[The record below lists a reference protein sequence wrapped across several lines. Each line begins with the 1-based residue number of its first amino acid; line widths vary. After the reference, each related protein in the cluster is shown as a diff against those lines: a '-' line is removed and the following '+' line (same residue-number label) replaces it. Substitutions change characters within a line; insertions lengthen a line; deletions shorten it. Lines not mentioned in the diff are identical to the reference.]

1 MPPKAIFKG
10 QTFAI
15 SGKLSQPRKEYEE
28 LIRKY
33 GGEVANS
40 VTAAVTFLISNE
52 EDVKACSQKVATA
65 KGRSVPIV
73 QEGFIGSCAT
83 AKRLLEPG
91 FFAVKGA
98 ASKKRKA
105 AAKEAPKAAAEVAAK
120 KKPRLEASSAAA
132 AAAGPVTTTEA
143 IAVIAKSGLVGKAA
157 VVQEEVSKGFVKG
170 SLTWDVEMVLNDPSK
185 GTDKYYIMQLL
196 AAKAGGG
203 EFWAVQHWGRTG
215 LDGTVHVDGPFPDVI
230 LAKQIFR
237 KKYRHKTGNVWGQ
250 IGTSFKEVAGKYKLI
265 AKGSMSN
272 TRGRWQYYLHNEV
285 DGKTIGWYDYE
296 APAAKNME
304 KYWRQFES
312 NDGLDIRLIQSDYFK
327 YEVNFGEMIQKNTT
341 SGMRRAIRRVA
352 AGEEASTAPPAA
364 IPEPALPV
372 AAAAASDSGSS
383 DEEVEEDEEE
393 DEEEEGGE
401 IEAEAVEAQEE
412 GADEEAAA
420 ACSSRS
426 ALPVVAAAGRRAAP
440 PVAEE
445 EDEGGLTAPAG
456 HRVAPPM
463 AEEEDDAP
471 AACTATATRAAPADP
486 VALPARAAPTALAAP
501 AAPAA
506 RAAPA
511 APAAP
516 AAAAAPA
523 ALAAPAAASVARRA
537 WPASLAP
544 SSSSA
549 ATVVAPVPA
558 APEAAAAP
566 VGDDASMLEPTLL
579 YSAAAPAGDE
589 EEKGISEAETVVM
602 GDSLMAETLAFGD
615 AS

>member
-393 DEEEEGGE
+393 DE
-401 IEAEAVEAQEE
+401 
-412 GADEEAAA
+412 DEE
-420 ACSSRS
+420 
-426 ALPVVAAAGRRAAP
+426 
-440 PVAEE
+440 
-445 EDEGGLTAPAG
+445 D
-456 HRVAPPM
+456 
-463 AEEEDDAP
+463 EEEDDEAP
-471 AACTATATRAAPADP
+471 
-486 VALPARAAPTALAAP
+486 
-501 AAPAA
+501 
-506 RAAPA
+506 
-511 APAAP
+511 
-516 AAAAAPA
+516 
-523 ALAAPAAASVARRA
+523 RRA
-537 WPASLAP
+537 QNSVRDELQEGVMRRLAEQMMLLNLKQLAQKQKCRYGGRYPGTGSIVAESVQPASSGSP
-544 SSSSA
+544 KSSSSPSA
-549 ATVVAPVPA
+549 EVRSRQEVIALATSFTSVYARTQGILEESMTLQPPRRGRHSVVVADLLAYSSSTTSPA
-558 APEAAAAP
+558 ISPSARSRATT
-566 VGDDASMLEPTLL
+566 EPIGHSWEPL
-579 YSAAAPAGDE
+579 
-589 EEKGISEAETVVM
+589 
-602 GDSLMAETLAFGD
+602 
-615 AS
+615 